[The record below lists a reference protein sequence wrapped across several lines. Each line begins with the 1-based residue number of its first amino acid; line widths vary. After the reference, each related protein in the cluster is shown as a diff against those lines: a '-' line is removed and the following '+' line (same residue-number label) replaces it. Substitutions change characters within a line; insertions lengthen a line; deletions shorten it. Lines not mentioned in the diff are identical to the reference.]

1 MKEKKDILFLCQ
13 FFYPEYISS
22 ATLPFDTACALSNA
36 GYSVDV
42 LCGYPGEYSKE
53 KKVRKRESVN
63 GIGIHRVSYI
73 QLNRKS
79 KIGRIINYFS
89 FTASIFMHFLEMRKY
104 KTVVVYSNPP
114 MLPIV
119 AAWAK
124 KCFHNKLIFIA
135 YDLYP
140 ELAVIS
146 KTVGEESFIV
156 KIFNQINKIV
166 FGNADRV
173 VALSTEMK
181 SYIAQNRVIE
191 NKKIVVIPNWY
202 KDEGRI
208 EEADKENIFYD
219 KLKDKF
225 VVSYL
230 GNMGTVQDVEIIL
243 KAIHRLKNDESIHFL
258 FAGHG
263 NKLERIREVVAREK
277 TNNVT
282 IHGFLHGKEYKDAL
296 AISSCAV
303 VSLISGATGLCCP
316 SKTYG
321 YMMQGI
327 PIIAIM
333 DESDIVA
340 DTRAGAGE
348 CVIGNNADELV
359 QKIKFLKEN
368 RELRNEMS
376 RQCRRIFLEKYTPE
390 HCMQKY
396 IDLIKKVM

>member
-1 MKEKKDILFLCQ
+1 
-13 FFYPEYISS
+13 
-22 ATLPFDTACALSNA
+22 
-36 GYSVDV
+36 
-42 LCGYPGEYSKE
+42 
-53 KKVRKRESVN
+53 
-63 GIGIHRVSYI
+63 
-73 QLNRKS
+73 
-79 KIGRIINYFS
+79 
-89 FTASIFMHFLEMRKY
+89 
-104 KTVVVYSNPP
+104 
-114 MLPIV
+114 
-119 AAWAK
+119 
-124 KCFHNKLIFIA
+124 
-135 YDLYP
+135 
-140 ELAVIS
+140 
-146 KTVGEESFIV
+146 
-156 KIFNQINKIV
+156 
-166 FGNADRV
+166 
-173 VALSTEMK
+173 MK

-359 QKIKFLKEN
+359 EKILLLKDN
-368 RELRNEMS
+368 CELRDYKS
-376 RQCRRIFLEKYTPE
+376 RKCREIFLNKYTKNICIEKYV
-390 HCMQKY
+390 
-396 IDLIKKVM
+396 DLMKKII